1 MKYKSAKGFSGWGQ
15 LGILFV
21 FVGVGFIITGIIQ
34 LMVGFSLIDSSIPLE
49 QKANAMMKALLK
61 PENSNWLQ
69 VSQISATLFLMFLPA
84 FIYSRICN
92 GKNKLWLGF
101 SPYINAWQVM
111 LGFFIIFCANIVA
124 QPVEELSKQII
135 AHFPYLNKKAIE
147 MSDMYNEQVL
157 AMANLKTWSSLII
170 ALVVIAFFPALFEE
184 VFFRGALQ
192 NLFVRWWK
200 KPLLAIIITSL
211 VFSLVHGE
219 IYPFLSR
226 AVLGFALGLMYYW
239 SKNLWVN
246 IIAHFL
252 NNAFV
257 VIQLFIASRG
267 TEKPDVSK
275 LDERFPLWAE
285 LISILVFY
293 GLFLLFKKLSAK
305 NRAKIEMDEQ
315 KLWIQST
322 PEYNLADN
330 YPL

>member
-21 FVGVGFIITGIIQ
+21 FVGVGFVITGIIQ
-34 LMVGFSLIDSSIPLE
+34 LVIGFSIIDPNIPWP
-49 QKANAMMKALLK
+49 QKGDAMMKALLK
-61 PENSNWLQ
+61 PGNSNWLQ
-69 VSQISATLFLMFLPA
+69 ISQISGTLFLMFLPA
-84 FIYSRICN
+84 FIYSLICN
-92 GKNKLWLGF
+92 GKAKLWLGF
-101 SPYINAWQVM
+101 SSYINLWQVI

-135 AHFPYLNKKAIE
+135 FHFPYLNKKAAE
-147 MSDMYNEQVL
+147 FAAMYNEQVE

-184 VFFRGALQ
+184 VFFRGAMQ
-192 NLFVRWWK
+192 NLFIRWWK
-200 KPLLAIIITSL
+200 KPFWGIIITSL
-211 VFSLVHGE
+211 VFSLIHGE

-226 AVLGFALGLMYYW
+226 AILGFALGLMYYY

-257 VIQLFIASRG
+257 IIQLFIVSRSS
-267 TEKPDVSK
+267 EKPDVSK
-275 LDERFPLWAE
+275 LDQQFPLWAE
-285 LISILVFY
+285 LVSILVFY
-293 GLFLLFKKLSAK
+293 ALFLLFKKLSAK
-305 NRAKIEMDEQ
+305 NKAAIEMDEQ